1 MPYHSAC
8 YCMHLRRAAGA
19 ITALYDDAL
28 APSGLTV
35 TQFSLLRHLQR
46 LAPCC
51 VSTLAESLG
60 LERTTLTR
68 TLRPLI
74 ARGLIGDT
82 PSQHGHSRSLTLTD
96 IGSAQLEKAVPLWE
110 QVQRQTEA
118 RFGAERLRALQE
130 LSIMLTNES
139 HTTPGRNDLHGIA
152 ENH

>member
-1 MPYHSAC
+1 MPDYSAC

-19 ITALYDDAL
+19 ITALYDEAL
-28 APSGLTV
+28 APAGLTV

-74 ARGLIGDT
+74 ARGLIGDA
-82 PSQHGHSRSLTLTD
+82 PGRHGHSRSLTLTAE
-96 IGSAQLEKAVPLWE
+96 GSAQLQKALPLWE
-110 QVQRQTEA
+110 QAQRQMEA
-118 RFGAERLRALQE
+118 RCGAARLRALRE
-130 LSIMLTNES
+130 LSALLSNES
-139 HTTPGRNDLHGIA
+139 HTTPERNDLHGIA